1 MAIGILHCIIQPPRR
16 SMTQI
21 LLIQSSSNL
30 ASSVSRD
37 LSDAYVTAY
46 KAAHPDAVVTE
57 RDLVASPIPH
67 LGVDLLGGFFG
78 KPESLTEAQRTAVAL
93 SDTLV
98 EEITTAS
105 LIVIGV
111 PMYNFSIPSAL
122 KAWIDHVIRAGR
134 TFNYTAEGPKG
145 LVIGKKA
152 VLFLASG
159 GVYSDG
165 PYKPYDFQETYL
177 RAILGFI
184 GITDVTVVRAEGL
197 AMGPDAATKAVADA
211 RAKAAALDL

>member
-1 MAIGILHCIIQPPRR
+1 
-16 SMTQI
+16 MTNI

-37 LSDAYVTAY
+37 LSDSYVAAY
-46 KAAHPDAVVTE
+46 KAAHPDATVTE
-57 RDLVASPIPH
+57 RDLVSTPIPH

-78 KPESLTEAQRTAVAL
+78 KPEALTEAQKTALAV
-93 SDTLV
+93 SDTLID
-98 EEITTAS
+98 EITAAS

-122 KAWIDHVIRAGR
+122 KAWIDHVVRAGR
-134 TFNYTAEGPKG
+134 TFQYTGEGPNG
-145 LVIGKKA
+145 LVTGKKA

-184 GITDVTVVRAEGL
+184 GLTDVTVVRAEGL
-197 AMGPDAATKAVADA
+197 ALGAESVTKAVADA
-211 RAKAAALDL
+211 RARAAALDL